1 MYEALRQT
9 DVFLANIDNVRDMTD
24 QEKKDW
30 KAQVTF
36 LKGYYAFLLVQRYG
50 PIVLPTEMVTPEA
63 TSEQLFLKRSKVEDC
78 FNFILTLMNEA
89 IPNLSER
96 ATENEW
102 DQVDQV
108 VAKAIKARVL
118 FFRASPFFNGNN
130 EYFGD
135 FMDDDGQPFF
145 PLTYDRE
152 KWKAAIDALTEAITA
167 AEANGMGLYHYD
179 KEPFLYDRTAFTA
192 NQERN
197 TGMEGKS

>member
-1 MYEALRQT
+1 MRISDWSSDVCSSDLSPQLGLWSGTQGGKRMYEALRQT

-102 DQVDQV
+102 GQVDQV

-118 FFRASPFFNGNN
+118 FFRASPFFNWNN
-130 EYFGD
+130 EYFGEI
-135 FMDDDGQPFF
+135 G
-145 PLTYDRE
+145 R
-152 KWKAAIDALTEAITA
+152 A
-167 AEANGMGLYHYD
+167 HV
-179 KEPFLYDRTAFTA
+179 
-192 NQERN
+192 
-197 TGMEGKS
+197 

>member
-1 MYEALRQT
+1 MNEALRQT
-9 DVFLANIDNVRDMTD
+9 NVFLANIDNVRDMTD

-102 DQVDQV
+102 GQVDQV
-108 VAKAIKARVL
+108 VARRSRPGFSSSGPAPSSMGIMNTLA
-118 FFRASPFFNGNN
+118 
-130 EYFGD
+130 
-135 FMDDDGQPFF
+135 
-145 PLTYDRE
+145 DR
-152 KWKAAIDALTEAITA
+152 
-167 AEANGMGLYHYD
+167 
-179 KEPFLYDRTAFTA
+179 
-192 NQERN
+192 
-197 TGMEGKS
+197 KSVV